1 MKVLKISRII
11 YLLDENLNRYH
22 EKTGFV
28 LEFYGNKVLL
38 SKNTNKP
45 SSIGSHSYY
54 KY

>member
-11 YLLDENLNRYH
+11 YLLDENLNIFH

-28 LEFYGNKVLL
+28 LEFYGNNIFIL
-38 SKNTNKP
+38 KNINKP